1 LIVEMTALR
10 PVSLPTHAAL
20 EMLVGLALGILPF
33 ALGLSTAAAF
43 VGVIAGALVVGLAL
57 QSIDANLHIAAH
69 LAADQGLALGLG
81 VAAAVMAFAS
91 DPIAAALFA
100 GAALTQL
107 LLILGTKY
115 SAR

>member
-1 LIVEMTALR
+1 MTALR
-10 PVSLPTHAAL
+10 PLSLPTHAAL

-43 VGVIAGALVVGLAL
+43 VGVVAGVLVVGLAL
-57 QSIDANLHIAAH
+57 QSIDENLHIGAH

-81 VAAAVMAFAS
+81 LAGAVMALAG
-91 DPIAAALFA
+91 DAPAAALFA
-100 GAALTQL
+100 GAAATHLA
-107 LLILGTKY
+107 LIFSTKY